1 MGGWVTP
8 RVRDAALRAT
18 ERVSL
23 SANRVFDDI
32 DVLLTPRDGPP
43 PARDRVIAGTGTVG
57 ASLRALPAIAYAA
70 IWNVAGNPAAA
81 VPRGLGPDGLPLS
94 VQLVGPT
101 DGEERLLSLSAQL
114 ERVAPWPKVAAAPTK
129 VG

>member
-1 MGGWVTP
+1 MGTWVTP
-8 RVRDAALRAT
+8 RVRDFALRAT
-18 ERVSL
+18 ERVAQR
-23 SANRVFDDI
+23 ANRVFDDV
-32 DVLLTPRDGPP
+32 DVLLTPTIAHRPP
-43 PARDRVIAGTGTVG
+43 ETGVIAGTGTVR

-81 VPRGLGPDGLPLS
+81 VPRGIAPDGLPLS

-114 ERVAPWPKVAAAPTK
+114 EAAEPWPKVAGAPTK